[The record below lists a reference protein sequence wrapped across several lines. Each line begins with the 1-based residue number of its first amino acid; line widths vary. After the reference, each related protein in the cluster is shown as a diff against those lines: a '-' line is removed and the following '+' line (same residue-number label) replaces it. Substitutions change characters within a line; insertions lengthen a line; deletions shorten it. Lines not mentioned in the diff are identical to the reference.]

1 MKYQLNISQ
10 KEELDYD
17 NKRLVYVNDVSG
29 QNTHDYETKITLS
42 IDDVVSLF
50 DGGYQ
55 LGLIEQI
62 EFYERN
68 SEDNYENLLEILN
81 KLEEK
86 HFIKDFRDDEIPQI
100 ITSLKNLIEDHHSE
114 VKNNLVKRFE
124 ISRYSN
130 EKRVR
135 DKNRTE
141 RMFDFYDHLMRTHKT
156 QL

>member
-1 MKYQLNISQ
+1 MSKPNVSFN
-10 KEELDYD
+10 EELDYD
-17 NKRLVYVNDVSG
+17 NKRLVYVNNITKLD
-29 QNTHDYETKITLS
+29 THSYEIENILS
-42 IDDVVSLF
+42 TDEVVSTF

-68 SEDNYENLLEILN
+68 SVDNYKDVLEILN

-86 HFIKDFRDDEIPQI
+86 HFIKGFRDDEISQI
-100 ITSLKNLIEDHHSE
+100 ISSLKNLIEEHHSE
-114 VKNNLVKRFE
+114 VKNNLVKKFE

-135 DKNRTE
+135 DRNITE
-141 RMFDFYDHLMRTHKT
+141 RMYDFYDHLLRIHRTS
-156 QL
+156 L